1 MLEGYCSGRTK
12 GKHTPCCNSVDILA
26 WVDQYVCEG
35 YLLDASH
42 SCGEQQKC
50 FRAAHI
56 AIYEQHQYNRLR
68 CDASYFELLLYTY
81 MCCSEAILLFLWN
94 KAMSEPLRDYSCGGG
109 GCGWLPC
116 LTDVG
121 ASSQSK

>member
-1 MLEGYCSGRTK
+1 MFQSST
-12 GKHTPCCNSVDILA
+12 
-26 WVDQYVCEG
+26 
-35 YLLDASH
+35 H
-42 SCGEQQKC
+42 S
-50 FRAAHI
+50 
-56 AIYEQHQYNRLR
+56 YEQHQYNRLR

-94 KAMSEPLRDYSCGGG
+94 KAMSEPLLDYSCGGG

-121 ASSQSK
+121 SIQSKQVDTGVIIGQWCGQ